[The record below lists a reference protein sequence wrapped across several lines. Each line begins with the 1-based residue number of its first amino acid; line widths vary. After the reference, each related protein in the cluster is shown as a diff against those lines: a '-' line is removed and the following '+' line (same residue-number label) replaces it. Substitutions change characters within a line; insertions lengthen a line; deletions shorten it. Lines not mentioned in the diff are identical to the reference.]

1 VKVFGKI
8 IPSGLEGLEGAQGI
22 LPFKL
27 GHAYSILYLLK
38 MTNKEIAKQFQYLA
52 EIMELHEDNPF
63 KIKTYLNT
71 YLTIRKL
78 PDALAEMTPESI
90 GQIKGIGS
98 STSASIK
105 ELLET
110 GTMQA
115 LKKFEDITPPGV
127 REMLHIPG
135 FGPKKIRVIW
145 KELGVETIGELRYA
159 CNENRLVELKGFG
172 EKTQEDLRQ
181 KLEYFQKSQGKFL
194 FAEIEAVATALLDQV
209 SKALPTA
216 KTSLTGAIRR
226 RSNIVERVEI
236 LVGSDETV
244 SQIFDN
250 ESLVKISERE
260 GVYFAKTEDEVP
272 VTIYHC
278 PIQEFGSKLFRYTA
292 AEEFLQA
299 FLEKTSGMDFKGL
312 DTEAAVFER
321 AALPYLEPEMR
332 EMAWSLEKDTGKLVE
347 ASDIRGVVHAHSTWS
362 DGLHS
367 LRQMAEH
374 ARSLGYT
381 YLGITDHSK
390 SAFYANGLKED
401 RVLAQWQEIEALNME
416 LAPFRIFKGIE
427 SDILN
432 DGSLDYADEIL
443 AGFDLIIASVHS
455 NLRMD
460 EEKATQRLI
469 KAIENK
475 RTTILGH
482 PTGRLLLS
490 RQGYPIDHRKVID
503 ACAANGV
510 AVELNANPHRLDLDW
525 TWIPYALEKNLLIS
539 INPDAHSTGG
549 IKDIKYGVI
558 SARKGGL
565 TSKYCLT
572 CLELA
577 DFEHF
582 IAKKK

>member
-1 VKVFGKI
+1 
-8 IPSGLEGLEGAQGI
+8 
-22 LPFKL
+22 
-27 GHAYSILYLLK
+27 

-63 KIKTYLNT
+63 KIKTYQNN

-78 PDALAEMTPESI
+78 PEPLAEMPVEEM
-90 GQIKGIGS
+90 GKIKGIGS
-98 STSASIK
+98 STVAAIQEMLAS
-105 ELLET
+105 

-115 LKKFEDITPPGV
+115 LRKFEEKTPPGV
-127 REMLHIPG
+127 QEMLHIPG

-172 EKTQEDLRQ
+172 EKTQEDFRQ
-181 KLEYFQKSQGKFL
+181 KLDYFQKSQGKFL
-194 FAEIEAVATALLDQV
+194 FAEIEAASEQLLKQL
-209 SKALPTA
+209 SGLLPEA
-216 KTSLTGAIRR
+216 SISLTGAVRR
-226 RSNIVERVEI
+226 RSNIVERLEV
-236 LVGSDETV
+236 LVASDQAI

-250 ESLVKISERE
+250 ELLTITNQQENT
-260 GVYFAKTEDEVP
+260 YFATTKNEIP

-278 PIQEFGSKLFRYTA
+278 QLSEFGSKLFRYTA
-292 AEEFLQA
+292 AEAFMKA
-299 FLEKTSGMDFKGL
+299 FLDKFPGIDFKGMSS
-312 DTEAAVFER
+312 EAAVFEK
-321 AALPYLEPEMR
+321 AKLPFIAPELR
-332 EMAWSLEKDTGKLVE
+332 ELAWGMETDFGSLVVE
-347 ASDIRGVVHAHSTWS
+347 SDIRGVVHAHSTWS

-374 ARSLGYT
+374 ARSLGYA

-401 RVLAQWQEIEALNME
+401 RVVQQWAEIDLLNQEM
-416 LAPFRIFKGIE
+416 APFRIFKGIE

-432 DGSLDYADEIL
+432 DGSLDYPEEIL
-443 AGFDLIIASVHS
+443 AGFEFVIASVHS
-455 NLRMD
+455 NLRME
-460 EEKATQRLI
+460 EEKATQRLL

-475 RTTILGH
+475 FTTILGH

-490 RQGYPIDHRKVID
+490 RQGYPIDHQKIID

-510 AVELNANPHRLDLDW
+510 AIELNANPYRLDLDW
-525 TWIPYALEKNLLIS
+525 SWIPYALKKNLLIS

-549 IKDIKYGVI
+549 MNDIKYGVY

-565 TSKYCLT
+565 SRKNCLSSM
-572 CLELA
+572 ELA
-577 DFEHF
+577 DFEQF
-582 IAKKK
+582 ISVKK

>member
-1 VKVFGKI
+1 
-8 IPSGLEGLEGAQGI
+8 
-22 LPFKL
+22 
-27 GHAYSILYLLK
+27 

-63 KIKTYLNT
+63 KIKTYQNN

-78 PDALAEMTPESI
+78 PEPLAEMQASEMEK
-90 GQIKGIGS
+90 IKGIGS
-98 STSASIK
+98 STIASIR
-105 ELLET
+105 EMLET

-115 LKKFEDITPPGV
+115 LKKFEDITPVGV
-127 REMLHIPG
+127 QEMLHIPG

-181 KLEYFQKSQGKFL
+181 KLEYFQKSKGKFL
-194 FAEIEAVATALLDQV
+194 FAELEAAAQSVHEKLTNLL
-209 SKALPTA
+209 PEA
-216 KTSLTGAIRR
+216 KIGLAGAFRR
-226 RSNIVERVEI
+226 RSNIIEHLEFVIGSNEPI
-236 LVGSDETV
+236 L
-244 SQIFDN
+244 QIFEN
-250 ESLVKISERE
+250 EWLIKLSEAN
-260 GVYFAKTEDEVP
+260 GQFNAKTLDEIP

-278 PIQEFGSKLFRYTA
+278 SLAEFGSKLFRYSASA
-292 AEEFLQA
+292 AFMEA
-299 FLEKTSGMDFKGL
+299 FLEQSKGLDFKGL
-312 DTEAAVFER
+312 SDENEVFQK
-321 AALPYLEPEMR
+321 ANLPYLEPELR
-332 EMAWSLEKDTGKLVE
+332 EQAWSIGKSFSNLVE
-347 ASDIRGVVHAHSTWS
+347 PGDVKGVVHAHSTWS

-374 ARSLGYT
+374 AKQFGYS

-401 RVLAQWQEIEALNME
+401 RVMAQWQEIEQLNQE
-416 LAPFRIFKGIE
+416 LGPFKIFKGIE

-432 DGSLDYADEIL
+432 DGSLDYSDEIL
-443 AGFDLIIASVHS
+443 AGFDFIIASVHS

-469 KAIENK
+469 KAIENPH
-475 RTTILGH
+475 TTILGH

-490 RQGYPIDHRKVID
+490 RQGYPIDHLKVLD

-510 AVELNANPHRLDLDW
+510 AIELNANPHRLDLDW
-525 TWIPYALEKNLLIS
+525 TWIPAALEKNIPIS
-539 INPDAHSTGG
+539 INPDAHSTAGVN
-549 IKDIKYGVI
+549 DIRYGVF

-565 TSKYCLT
+565 TKETCLT
-572 CLELA
+572 CMELP
-577 DFEHF
+577 DFEQF
-582 IAKKK
+582 ISLKK

>member
-1 VKVFGKI
+1 
-8 IPSGLEGLEGAQGI
+8 
-22 LPFKL
+22 
-27 GHAYSILYLLK
+27 
-38 MTNKEIAKQFQYLA
+38 MTNKEIAKKFQYLA

-78 PDALAEMTPESI
+78 PDALAEMTPEAI
-90 GQIKGIGS
+90 GQIKGIGN

-110 GTMQA
+110 GSMQA
-115 LKKFEDITPPGV
+115 LKKFEDMTPPGV
-127 REMLHIPG
+127 QEMLHIPG

-194 FAEIEAVATALLDQV
+194 FAEIEAPALSLMEYV
-209 SKALPTA
+209 SNKLSKS
-216 KTSLTGAIRR
+216 KTSLVGAIRR

-236 LVGSDETV
+236 LIGSDESI
-244 SQIFDN
+244 SQLFDD
-250 ESLVKISERE
+250 ESLIKTSERE
-260 GVYFAKTEDEVP
+260 GTFFAKTADEVP
-272 VTIYHC
+272 VTVYHC
-278 PIQEFGSKLFRYTA
+278 NTEEFASKLFRYSA
-292 AEEFLQA
+292 GDEFLQA
-299 FLEKTSGMDFKGL
+299 FLEKTKGQDFKGL
-312 DTEAAVFER
+312 ATEEAVFER

-332 EMAWSLEKDTGKLVE
+332 EQAWSLGKDFGKLVE
-347 ASDIRGVVHAHSTWS
+347 QQDIRGVVHAHSTWS

-374 ARSLGYT
+374 ARNLGYG

-401 RVLAQWQEIEALNME
+401 RILAQWQEIEALNKE

-432 DGSLDYADEIL
+432 DGSLDYPDELL
-443 AGFDLIIASVHS
+443 AGFDFIIASVHS

-460 EEKATQRLI
+460 EEKATQRLL

-475 RTTILGH
+475 YTTILGH

-510 AVELNANPHRLDLDW
+510 AIELNANPHRLDLDW
-525 TWIPYALEKNLLIS
+525 AWIPYALEKNLLIS
-539 INPDAHSTGG
+539 VNPDAHSTAGMN
-549 IKDIKYGVI
+549 DIKYGVF

-565 TSKYCLT
+565 QAKQCLT
-572 CLELA
+572 SMELT

-582 IAKKK
+582 ISKKK